1 MKKLLA
7 LLLAVVMI
15 FSLMACGQDQ
25 GSDDDDDSGSK
36 KQQDPDKDPDKDP
49 GGSQKPGID
58 PGTVSSYAECYNL
71 FETVIGAMET
81 TVNDIV
87 DTNNAR
93 LEKNDPDNY
102 YQDPS
107 YLTIIYMPFVS
118 LDMAFTATITD
129 DTPASSISM
138 VYEMFGCEDVTFTKN
153 APGSYTLRYTTT
165 DYSDESIVYQYEE
178 KLSYEGASLRYEQWK
193 DGEVNAFV
201 EFISLGGDR
210 YALQNRT
217 NRAVLTYKDG
227 KITEMTHS
235 WTIWDEDWETGEPSP
250 ESVRYDLSEDGI
262 WGRKD
267 LDESWVRE
275 LENDGSL
282 ERIYEVKDGGLTIS
296 GMDDDYDW
304 ETGITTYIPMEPI
317 VIKP

>member
-7 LLLAVVMI
+7 LLLAIAMI
-15 FSLMACGQDQ
+15 FSLMACTQDR
-25 GSDDDDDSGSK
+25 STDDDDDDSDGK
-36 KQQDPDKDPDKDP
+36 TQQKDPNKDP
-49 GGSQKPGID
+49 EDPKKPGID
-58 PGTVSSYAECYNL
+58 PGTVSNYAQCYSL
-71 FETVIGAMET
+71 FEAVIGAIDT
-81 TVNDIV
+81 TVNGIV
-87 DTNNAR
+87 DDNNAR
-93 LEKNDPDNY
+93 LEETNPDNY

-129 DTPASSISM
+129 ETSASTIEM
-138 VYEMFGCEDVTFTKN
+138 VYSMLGSENVKFTKVG
-153 APGSYTLRYTTT
+153 PGNYSITYTNT
-165 DYSDESIVYQYEE
+165 DWQDESIVDTYEDKAVYQDRSIRFE
-178 KLSYEGASLRYEQWK
+178 SWK
-193 DGEVNAFV
+193 NGEIQAFV
-201 EFISLGGDR
+201 EFVSLGNDR

-235 WTIWDEDWETGEPSP
+235 WTIWDEDWEAGEPSAD
-250 ESVRYDLSEDGI
+250 SVCYDLSKDGI
-262 WGRKD
+262 LGRKD

-275 LENDGSL
+275 LENDSSL

-296 GMDDDYDW
+296 GMDDEYDW
-304 ETGITTYIPMEPI
+304 ETGITTYAPMEPI